1 MNFPDIWAIVTGLAA
16 ILSLF
21 LVVNEKYASWKKF
34 TVPVCAGLVGFAFGR
49 FTSAI
54 SFRTENIPSEQL
66 SVIIIVFFVLLVAL
80 AVFYIAMKN
89 DQPMLGYAG
98 MLLLVILAL
107 PNMIGFFSDDN
118 TTISS
123 GDYIILANYKESV
136 GDYEGSIH
144 YIEKYMNIIKDEN
157 VKEELKKKIAELR
170 KRQITD
176 TKSFQSER
184 NKSSG
189 SPTTQNEN
197 AASQ

>member
-34 TVPVCAGLVGFAFGR
+34 TVPVCVGLVGFAFGR

-66 SVIIIVFFVLLVAL
+66 SIIVIVFFVLLVAL

-144 YIEKYMNIIKDEN
+144 YIEKFMNIIKDEN

-176 TKSFQSER
+176 IKSFQSER
-184 NKSSG
+184 NESSR
-189 SPTTQNEN
+189 SPTTTHEK

>member
-66 SVIIIVFFVLLVAL
+66 SIIVIVFFVLLVAL

-144 YIEKYMNIIKDEN
+144 YIEKFMNIIKDEN

-189 SPTTQNEN
+189 SPTTPNDK

>member
-49 FTSAI
+49 LTSAI
-54 SFRTENIPSEQL
+54 SFRTENLPSEQL
-66 SVIIIVFFVLLVAL
+66 SIIMIVFFVLLVAL
-80 AVFYIAMKN
+80 AVFYIAMKY
-89 DQPMLGYAG
+89 DQPMLAYAG

-144 YIEKYMNIIKDEN
+144 YIEKFMNIIKDEN

-189 SPTTQNEN
+189 SPTTPNEN